1 MRLLKRF
8 RSFNILATLYFN
20 FKMLKFKQ
28 ALKLPFIFNH
38 KVRFENISGKIIL
51 KNKKISRGIVKIGA
65 RGSDMFPHSATVI
78 DLKGIV
84 VIDGHVDIG
93 HGCLIRVDKKGV
105 LSFGNNVTVG
115 AQSKIFCVNKIV
127 FKNQIDISWECQVF
141 DTNFHYLRNRTD
153 NSIEE
158 MIGEI
163 EIGSYNWLG
172 NRITVMKN
180 TKTPKNFTVA
190 SNSLCNKSYTDLSPF
205 SIIGGYP
212 AKLIGSNK
220 ERIFEKLEGFSIEK

>member
-20 FKMLKFKQ
+20 FKMLKFRQ

-93 HGCLIRVDKKGV
+93 HGLFDKGGQKGCLEFWKQCYCRCTI
-105 LSFGNNVTVG
+105 
-115 AQSKIFCVNKIV
+115 
-127 FKNQIDISWECQVF
+127 KNILCQ
-141 DTNFHYLRNRTD
+141 
-153 NSIEE
+153 
-158 MIGEI
+158 
-163 EIGSYNWLG
+163 
-172 NRITVMKN
+172 
-180 TKTPKNFTVA
+180 
-190 SNSLCNKSYTDLSPF
+190 
-205 SIIGGYP
+205 
-212 AKLIGSNK
+212 
-220 ERIFEKLEGFSIEK
+220 